1 MVSSRRSTYLLGA
14 LSLATL
20 ISAGAIPTTNP
31 LRGISGR
38 TATITERDGDPWPY
52 AVLGDSWGSGVAWKD
67 DVLYDNNQDSCLR
80 SKEAHGPQMAGDNQ
94 WSGFQKSTL
103 RDAACS
109 GSDLRD
115 IVKGGNQIGKVG
127 NPNVLVMTSGASQA
141 GFGNIVKACIYH
153 PNPSHNYGPAYKDD
167 NNRIG
172 DCAKALDDALSY
184 ITDPNKMENDL
195 RLTIDDVFNDPAV
208 KDNSNFL
215 LYITGYAQFFG
226 TDLSEVFNNENW
238 NIPGVSP
245 TPYLSKELRQTF
257 NDRVTKVNDLYRKV
271 TEDPKYSKQV
281 RYVDLDPHFD
291 RERFCEP
298 WHTTED
304 LINPDPS
311 LELVAFWNLNYFPG
325 QGVSDAVV
333 ANGSIYLSPQEAQAV
348 WGNGEG
354 VTAWSGSGGNT
365 AADGWRL
372 RAFHPRPSG
381 YARIKDAIFAQMT
394 ADGLPAKQAAS
405 GGLTASQV
413 ADQACA
419 LPLQAGNVECA
430 NFCSPGSTGVC
441 VESPGPS

>member
-14 LSLATL
+14 LSLANH
-20 ISAGAIPTTNP
+20 ISAGAIPITNP
-31 LRGISGR
+31 LRGIFGR

-80 SKEAHGPQMAGDNQ
+80 SKEAHGPQMARDNQ

-141 GFGNIVKACIYH
+141 GFGHIVEACIYH

-167 NNRIG
+167 NDRTG
-172 DCAKALDDALSY
+172 DCAKALDDALGY
-184 ITDPNKMENDL
+184 ITDPSKMENDL

-215 LYITGYAQFFG
+215 LYITGYAQFWG
-226 TDLSEVFNNENW
+226 PDLSEIFNNEHW
-238 NIPGVSP
+238 DIPGVSP

-257 NDRVTKVNDLYRKV
+257 NDHVTSLNDLYKKV

-281 RYVDLDPHFD
+281 RYVDTDSHFD
-291 RERFCEP
+291 RRRFCEP

-304 LINPDPS
+304 LINPDPY
-311 LELVAFWNLNYFPG
+311 LETVAFWNLHYFAG

-333 ANGSIYLSPQEAQAV
+333 ANGSIYLSPQEAQSV
-348 WGNGEG
+348 WGNGQG
-354 VTAWSGSGGNT
+354 ITAWSGSGEGGNT
-365 AADGWRL
+365 VANAWRL
-372 RAFHPRPSG
+372 RAFHPRFSG
-381 YARIKDAIFAQMT
+381 YTMIKDAIFAQLK
-394 ADGLPAKQAAS
+394 ADGLPPQ
-405 GGLTASQV
+405 
-413 ADQACA
+413 
-419 LPLQAGNVECA
+419 
-430 NFCSPGSTGVC
+430 
-441 VESPGPS
+441 